1 MLDILILI
9 DSKGPLHDSAVM
21 PEVPVPRWQIN
32 PTAEDPYASSSIT
45 CSFFIEEQRKS
56 GVRGHPCEMYV
67 VEPVRHGSSTYAAIV
82 QNIDYSH
89 PQLWQFIRMRMPM
102 TGKCMSID
110 VVDK

>member
-9 DSKGPLHDSAVM
+9 DSKGPFHDSAVI

-45 CSFFIEEQRKS
+45 CSFFYRLTKES
-56 GVRGHPCEMYV
+56 GVRGHRSEMYMV
-67 VEPVRHGSSTYAAIV
+67 KPVRHGSRTYAAIV

-89 PQLWQFIRMRMPM
+89 PQLWYPIRMRTPM
-102 TGKCMSID
+102 TGTCMSVD